1 MRSESR
7 GKDAIYT
14 LLDPALAAASL
25 FRAFP
30 SKQKRPVGLTV
41 EHKHDNTHFLF
52 TCYEWLD
59 VRDQSI
65 LLAIVGLAGFVND
78 LLSAEDD
85 SPIARQLWSELHPL
99 HDALGGR
106 ATTLTTTCYKLLMA
120 ANLNTSKD
128 DYLRLKDSLY
138 RLSQVGCRARR
149 DGFDWSMRLLSVVTA
164 PNGDVLIALNSRF
177 VQALF
182 DGQYVKICLRE
193 RRKLDG
199 DPAKLLHA
207 WLSATVREDR
217 ECYWT
222 GLDTVSQRVWGP
234 VSLISSTQRTRRAKI
249 REALGEIGQ
258 IGWHLKFRGE
268 GLRSQFR
275 IHRPRIRS
283 D

>member
-1 MRSESR
+1 MRSEIR

-30 SKQKRPVGLTV
+30 SDERPVGLAV

-65 LLAIVGLAGFVND
+65 LLAIVSLAGLGND

-85 SPIARQLWSELHPL
+85 SPLARQLWSELHPL
-99 HDALGGR
+99 RDALGGR
-106 ATTLTTTCYKLLMA
+106 ATTLSTKCYKLLVA
-120 ANLNTSKD
+120 AGLKTSGA

-149 DGFDWSMRLLSVVTA
+149 DGYDWSMRLLSVVTA

-182 DGQYVKICLRE
+182 DGQYVKVCLKE
-193 RRKLDG
+193 RRRLKG
-199 DPAKLLHA
+199 GPAKLLHA
-207 WLSATVREDR
+207 WLSATVHEGS

-222 GLDTVSQRVWGP
+222 GLDTVSQRIWGP
-234 VSLISSTQRTRRAKI
+234 VSLKPSTQRSRRKEIGKLLARI
-249 REALGEIGQ
+249 GEIG
-258 IGWHLKFRGE
+258 WRLELRGE